1 MCIKFLMK
9 IYHLITGRKK
19 KKKKQIYK
27 ISLKERTLEIGSES
41 RTGQKKKIHE
51 ECLGCFLSL
60 VASFIT
66 WFMCNLCISAS
77 GLLTVAAWHVG
88 KKD

>member
-1 MCIKFLMK
+1 MK

-41 RTGQKKKIHE
+41 RTGQKKKSTKNAWVA
-51 ECLGCFLSL
+51 FSL
-60 VASFIT
+60 
-66 WFMCNLCISAS
+66 W
-77 GLLTVAAWHVG
+77 
-88 KKD
+88 